1 VVVNRLTATGF
12 LRYEIR
18 FMSKT
23 ETHHFQA
30 EIQQLLNIV
39 IHSLY
44 TDKEIFV
51 RELISNAA
59 DACEKLRFNQSSGT
73 PAYQSEV
80 APAIA
85 ILTDDQAGTITFTD
99 TGCGMTHGELVEN
112 LGTIAH
118 SGTKAFLKQLA
129 EDKKP
134 DVGLIGQ
141 FGVGFYSA
149 FMVAKKVTVWSR
161 SLAPEAP
168 GWQWTSEGGGGYEL
182 APAADLPRGTKITLE
197 LKDDA
202 KEFAQEATIERIIQ
216 RYSSFVPFP
225 IELNTKRLNTVQA
238 IWARNKNEIK
248 EEEYNEFYTFVGH
261 DHDRP
266 LFRLH
271 FTADAP
277 LAIQAL
283 LFVPQRNFESMGMR
297 RTDSEVNLYCRK
309 VLIQA
314 KAKGLFPE
322 WLRFLRGVVDS
333 EDLPLNISR
342 ETMQDTSLMQKLNQV
357 LTGRFLKFLDEQS
370 VKEAEAFDKF
380 YTEYQRFLKEGVVT
394 DFTHKEALGKL
405 LRFESSTLDQGKLT
419 SLADYVKRMSSE
431 QKEIYCLLA
440 PNRAAAESSPYFE
453 VFKER
458 KFEVLFLYDP
468 WDEFVMEH
476 LHTFEGRALKLA
488 EKADLHLNEPKQAG
502 ALSEGAAKALAQW
515 LKENLGD
522 KVGEVRVSQRLV
534 ESPAVVV
541 DADKFM
547 TANMRRI
554 MKAMKQDNEAG
565 GLGNYDLEINPV
577 HPIISRLDAMRQT
590 DAPLAVS
597 VAEQILDNARVA
609 AGLLEDPRTMLN
621 RLNQLL
627 EKVLTKEISQKT

>member
-1 VVVNRLTATGF
+1 
-12 LRYEIR
+12 
-18 FMSKT
+18 MSKT

-59 DACEKLRFNQSSGT
+59 DACEKLRFTQSSGKPVLQT
-73 PAYQSEV
+73 EI
-80 APAIA
+80 APSIS
-85 ILTDDQAGTITFTD
+85 ITTDDKAGTVTITD
-99 TGCGMTHGELVEN
+99 TGLGMTHGELVEN

-129 EDKKP
+129 EEKKP

-149 FMVAKKVTVWSR
+149 FMVAKKVTVLSR
-161 SLAPEAP
+161 SFAPDEQ
-168 GWQWTSEGGGGYEL
+168 GWQWTSEGMGGYDL

-202 KEFAQEATIERIIQ
+202 KDFAQEATVERIIH

-238 IWARNKNEIK
+238 IWARNKNEIQDT
-248 EEEYNEFYTFVGH
+248 EYNEFYTFVGH
-261 DHDRP
+261 DHDKP

-271 FTADAP
+271 FSADAP
-277 LAIQAL
+277 LAIQSL
-283 LFVPQRNFESMGMR
+283 LFVPSRNFETMGMGR
-297 RTDSEVNLYCRK
+297 LDSEVNLYCRK

-322 WLRFLRGVVDS
+322 WLRFLKGVVDS

-342 ETMQDTSLMQKLNQV
+342 ETMQDTTLMQKLNKV
-357 LTGRFLKFLDEQS
+357 LTSRFLKFLDEQS
-370 VKEAEAFDKF
+370 EKEAEAYEKF

-405 LRFESSTLDQGKLT
+405 LRYESSTLDQGKLT
-419 SLADYVKRMSSE
+419 SLADYVKRMPSD

-440 PNRAAAESSPYFE
+440 ANRAAAEASPYFE

-458 KFEVLFLYDP
+458 KWEVLFLYDA

-476 LHTFEGRALKLA
+476 LHTFDGKPLKRA
-488 EKADLHLNEPKQAG
+488 EKADLNLSAKKEG
-502 ALSEGAAKALAQW
+502 ALSEDAAKSLSQW
-515 LKENLGD
+515 LKETLGD
-522 KVGEVRVSQRLV
+522 KVGEVRASQRLV

-547 TANMRRI
+547 TASMRRI
-554 MKAMKQDNEAG
+554 MKAMKQDGPEIPAAKH
-565 GLGNYDLEINPV
+565 DLEINPA
-577 HPIISRLDAMRQT
+577 HPIMARLDAMRLK
-590 DAPLAVS
+590 DAALAGS

-609 AGLLEDPRTMLN
+609 AGLLEDPRAMLT
-621 RLNQLL
+621 RLNSLL
-627 EKVLTKEISQKT
+627 EKVLTKE

>member
-1 VVVNRLTATGF
+1 
-12 LRYEIR
+12 
-18 FMSKT
+18 MSKP
-23 ETHHFQA
+23 ETHQFQA

-59 DACEKLRFNQSSGT
+59 DACEKLRFNQSSGK
-73 PAYQSEV
+73 PVQQSDV
-80 APAIA
+80 APTIS
-85 ILTDDQAGTITFTD
+85 ITTDDKAGTITITD

-149 FMVAKKVTVWSR
+149 FMVAKKVTVLSR
-161 SLAPEAP
+161 SFVPEEQ
-168 GWQWTSEGGGGYEL
+168 GWQWTSEGMGGYEI

-202 KEFAQEATIERIIQ
+202 KEFTQESTVERIIH

-225 IELNTKRLNTVQA
+225 IELNGKRQNTVQA
-238 IWARNKNEIK
+238 IWARSKNEIK
-248 EEEYNEFYTFVGH
+248 EEEYNEFYTFIGH
-261 DHDRP
+261 DHDKP

-271 FTADAP
+271 FSADAP

-283 LFVPQRNFESMGMR
+283 LFVPQRNFESMGMGR
-297 RTDSEVNLYCRK
+297 IDSEVNLYCRK

-322 WLRFLRGVVDS
+322 WLRFLKGVVDS

-342 ETMQDTSLMQKLNQV
+342 ETMQDTSLMQKLNKV

-370 VKEAEAFDKF
+370 EKEAEAYEKF

-405 LRFESSTLDQGKLT
+405 LRFESSTMEKGKLT

-440 PNRAAAESSPYFE
+440 PNRAAAEASPYFE

-476 LHTFEGRALKLA
+476 LREFDGKTLKLA
-488 EKADLHLNEPKQAG
+488 EKADLNLNEKKAG
-502 ALSEGAAKALAQW
+502 ALSEDAAKALATW
-515 LKENLGD
+515 LKETLGD

-541 DADKFM
+541 DSDKFM
-547 TANMRRI
+547 TASMRRI
-554 MKAMKQDNEAG
+554 MTAMKQDGPE
-565 GLGNYDLEINPV
+565 LGAAKHDFEINPA
-577 HPIISRLDAMRQT
+577 HPIISRLDAMRQK
-590 DAPLAVS
+590 DATLAGS

-609 AGLLEDPRTMLN
+609 AGILEDPRAMLT
-621 RLNQLL
+621 RLNSLL
-627 EKVLTKEISQKT
+627 EKVLAKE